1 MSLTA
6 IRAGP
11 QRDREVFVVALT
23 FTFGLMTRNL
33 KRAERGR
40 VEWDVHLTES
50 AVGPH
55 SAAGERLDVGPVD
68 QRESEKVEHNAAGSE
83 LKLSTRVPRCAEHVW
98 IGVQVAPGCAKTI
111 IRR

>member
-6 IRAGP
+6 IRASA
-11 QRDREVFVVALT
+11 QRDLEVFVVPLT
-23 FTFGLMTRNL
+23 FTLGLMTRNV
-33 KRAERGR
+33 KRAERGC
-40 VEWDVHLTES
+40 VDWDVHLTEG

-55 SAAGERLDVGPVD
+55 SAADERFDVGPVD
-68 QRESEKVEHNAAGSE
+68 QGESEKVEHNASGSQ
-83 LKLSTRVPRCAEHVW
+83 LKLSTHAPRGAEHLW